1 MRRETHHL
9 GWTQDIT
16 EDFEWA
22 AKAARAGN
30 FAKAAAWALRAV
42 ALCKVIEWM
51 RKTFGVEI
59 R

>member
-1 MRRETHHL
+1 MNTHDL
-9 GWTQDIT
+9 GWTRQIV

-30 FAKAAAWALRAV
+30 FAKAAAWSLRAL
-42 ALCKVIEWM
+42 ALCRVIEWM
-51 RKTFGVEI
+51 RKVFQIQI